1 LPTFCRHNR
10 FLENCPICSKELE
23 PAAAS
28 RPGRSRAA
36 SRSRSGGGSGVRIRQ
51 AARRADD
58 GYRESLVPGV
68 RVADDARRLA
78 TEISFAAARLEE
90 LAASPPGL
98 YAEVASEPDL
108 EEATWLAFLI
118 AYLCPVEGTA
128 PFAFIEAARTSWRTG
143 ELPVLEPPPS
153 DGPVA
158 GTGDPPEPDTGPR
171 SAHSPARGA
180 ATLVAYRR
188 WAERA
193 GSQAAAFTGEGHW
206 DGPRRFERVFERLA
220 LPGLHRA
227 ARFDLLVTLGR
238 TGRYD
243 LRAASLMMRGAPVAD
258 DASVAAKRVFGIADP
273 MLIDRR
279 AAALAEACQVPF
291 EALDLALYNW
301 QRGDDARATLGA
313 GAAAR
318 DDASHAERAAAALGV

>member
-10 FLENCPICSKELE
+10 FAENCPICSREAQ
-23 PAAAS
+23 AAAPPP
-28 RPGRSRAA
+28 RPRSRARGTRGA
-36 SRSRSGGGSGVRIRQ
+36 GGSSAVRIRH
-51 AARRADD
+51 AARQADD
-58 GYRESLVPGV
+58 GYRGPLVPGL
-68 RVADDARRLA
+68 RVGEDARRLA
-78 TEISFAAARLEE
+78 AELGFAAARLEE
-90 LAASPPGL
+90 LATSAPGL
-98 YAEVASEPDL
+98 FAEVASEPDL

-118 AYLCPVEGTA
+118 AYLCPVEGEA
-128 PFAFIEAARTSWRTG
+128 PFASIEAAHTPWHSG
-143 ELPVLEPPPS
+143 EVPPLEE
-153 DGPVA
+153 A
-158 GTGDPPEPDTGPR
+158 ETGPR
-171 SAHSPARGA
+171 SAHQPGRGA

-193 GSQAAAFTGEGHW
+193 GSQAAAFTGESHW
-206 DGPRRFERVFERLA
+206 NATRRFERVFERLA

-243 LRAASLMMRGAPVAD
+243 LRGASLMMRGAPVAD

-279 AAALAEACQVPF
+279 AAALAEACEVPF

-301 QRGDDARATLGA
+301 QRGEDARATLGA
-313 GAAAR
+313 GPAAR
-318 DDASHAERAAAALGV
+318 DDTSHAERAAAALGV